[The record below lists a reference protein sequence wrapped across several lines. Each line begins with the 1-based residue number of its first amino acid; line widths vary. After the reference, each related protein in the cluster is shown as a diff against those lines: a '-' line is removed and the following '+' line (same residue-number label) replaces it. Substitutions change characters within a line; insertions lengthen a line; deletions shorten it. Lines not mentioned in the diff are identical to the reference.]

1 MPTQTTTTTKT
12 STSTSRTDVGSG
24 TKFTAPVAE
33 NDRDGPKGNA
43 AMLQDYSS
51 MFAMDPWMWGMDFGY
66 TPMLQPEDPW
76 LANDQEKWG
85 EVQQTTKETLEGSGM
100 VRKYGQDAVLVI
112 ANGPEDMKQLNQNEE
127 ANQIAGSRG
136 QGQET
141 VVLWNPSAEAMTTM
155 LKEGQFK
162 DVVFSGHGEEGTV
175 YMTGAD
181 GEAVA
186 VSGDELAGMFE
197 DTAVQNVFLNVC
209 HGMGGANSVAES
221 LAKVGLN
228 TMGWMGSVKD
238 GAARQGAEAW
248 AALTQ
253 DGAGFDD
260 MQAAA
265 AQFAG
270 LGTKAAAPA
279 AAPEAAPADPIYDV
293 FDWSSLG
300 YLWV

>member
-1 MPTQTTTTTKT
+1 MSGTTTTKT
-12 STSTSRTDVGSG
+12 STSTSTTRTDVGSG

-33 NDRDGPKGNA
+33 NDRDGPQGNA
-43 AMLQDYSS
+43 AMWQDYSS
-51 MFAMDPWMWGMDFGY
+51 MFAMDPWMWGMGYGY
-66 TPMLQPEDPW
+66 TPMLQPDDPW
-76 LANDQEKWG
+76 LSEGQEKWG
-85 EVQQTTKETLEGSGM
+85 EVEQTTKETLEGSGM
-100 VRKYGQDAVLVI
+100 VRKYGEDAILVI
-112 ANGPEDMKQLNQNEE
+112 ANGPEDMKQLDQNDE

-136 QGQET
+136 QGQQT
-141 VVLWNPSAEAMTTM
+141 VVLWNPSKEAMTTM

-238 GAARQGAEAW
+238 RTARQGAEAW

-270 LGTKAAAPA
+270 LGTRRGEAPPA
-279 AAPEAAPADPIYDV
+279 AEPAADPMMDY

-300 YLWV
+300 YMWV